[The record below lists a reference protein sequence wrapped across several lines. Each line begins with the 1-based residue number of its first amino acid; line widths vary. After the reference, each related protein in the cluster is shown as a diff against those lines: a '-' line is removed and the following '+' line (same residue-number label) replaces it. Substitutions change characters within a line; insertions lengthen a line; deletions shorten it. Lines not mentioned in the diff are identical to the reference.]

1 MEITEEKR
9 GNVNIVGL
17 HGRLDGTTSP
27 GVEERLLALTAQGE
41 VRIAFDLSGLSY
53 ISSAGLRVLM
63 LVAKQ
68 VRSGGGRLALAALT
82 DNVHEIFKIAG
93 FTQLFS
99 VYQTLDEAL
108 THCAG

>member
-1 MEITEEKR
+1 MEITEQKR
-9 GNVNIVGL
+9 GKVNIVGL
-17 HGRLDGTTSP
+17 RGRLDGTTCP
-27 GVEERLLALTAQGE
+27 VVEKRLLALAAQGE
-41 VRIAFDLSGLSY
+41 PRIAFDLSGLNY

-68 VRSGGGRLALAALT
+68 VHTGGGKLALAALR